1 MFSYERVQGVNSG
14 TVDAGNLAPIKA
26 KVLQPV
32 LTEKAGTNNN
42 KNQYFQLISIL
53 HLDVEHAE
61 QTTKK
66 TLE

>member
-1 MFSYERVQGVNSG
+1 MFSHERVQGVNSG
-14 TVDAGNLAPIKA
+14 TVDAGNLAPIEA

-32 LTEKAGTNNN
+32 STENTGTNDD

>member
-1 MFSYERVQGVNSG
+1 MFSHERVQGVNFG
-14 TVDAGNLAPIKA
+14 TVDAGNLAPIEA

-32 LTEKAGTNNN
+32 LTENTGTNDD